1 MAMEGTSN
9 FRPQVLINEIG
20 QDIENG
26 TANGAGKL
34 EFWVELHNNERTPV
48 DLGGMYLTNELVSPT
63 AWQIPADTTIA
74 ASGFLVIWAD
84 DGWVRGPLHA
94 SFELDAAGGIVAL
107 FMKNGVTVVDSLAYG
122 PQSANA
128 SFGRYSDGSDTMIFM
143 HDHPSPGGPNLP
155 DDTGGG
161 GNGNGE
167 PPVVAP
173 PVVAPPV
180 VAPPVVTVGGQ
191 TGPYLLL
198 AVVAMVAAVA
208 AGLFVYDRR
217 KYGKGPESDGA
228 EQPD

>member
-1 MAMEGTSN
+1 
-9 FRPQVLINEIG
+9 
-20 QDIENG
+20 
-26 TANGAGKL
+26 
-34 EFWVELHNNERTPV
+34 
-48 DLGGMYLTNELVSPT
+48 
-63 AWQIPADTTIA
+63 
-74 ASGFLVIWAD
+74 
-84 DGWVRGPLHA
+84 
-94 SFELDAAGGIVAL
+94 VAL

-143 HDHPSPGGPNLP
+143 RDHPSPGGPNLP

-173 PVVAPPV
+173 PVV
-180 VAPPVVTVGGQ
+180 TVGGQ
-191 TGPYLLL
+191 TGPYILL

-228 EQPD
+228 EQQP